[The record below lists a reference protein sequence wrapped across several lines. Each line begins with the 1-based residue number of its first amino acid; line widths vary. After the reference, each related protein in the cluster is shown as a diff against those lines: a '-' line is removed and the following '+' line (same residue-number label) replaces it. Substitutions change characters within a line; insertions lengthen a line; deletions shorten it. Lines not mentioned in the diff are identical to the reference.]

1 MLIEKSA
8 QSSLCRLFR
17 YICRIILIRMKRL
30 FSIIAALAISLGV
43 AAAQEYL
50 PKWQEG
56 YMDIHTIATGR
67 GDATFI
73 VMPDGTTLLIDAG
86 DNGKLKD
93 PQHPDTTKRAGE
105 WQAIYMKK
113 VMEDLPDKKTVD
125 YAMIT
130 HFHDDHMGAVRQM
143 LPGRNGYGLSGIT
156 LVGEFMDFRTM
167 IDRDYPDYDFPSK
180 KNIRNANKG
189 FMEEY
194 HKFVKY
200 KMSKGMKM
208 EKFEV
213 GALNQIKLLNDPKK
227 YRKNFEI
234 RNLAANGEVW
244 TGKGEKA
251 EKQYKGDP
259 KLFDENV
266 NSCALRIT
274 YGDFRYYNGG
284 DLSGGNWDIYK
295 SKERDME
302 TPVAKVCGKVDVIK
316 ANHHGYYDT
325 CNGFFMNALSPDVVI
340 IDARSNNHPVPST
353 MARMTDPLV
362 WTEQGE
368 FYITV
373 DKAREK
379 LSDEL
384 WSYFKPWG
392 HIVVRV
398 YEGGQEYQVFVL
410 DPDRLDYPVKYKSE
424 IKKAGK

>member
-1 MLIEKSA
+1 MKRILLSIVGIVALMAGASA
-8 QSSLCRLFR
+8 QT
-17 YICRIILIRMKRL
+17 
-30 FSIIAALAISLGV
+30 
-43 AAAQEYL
+43 YL
-50 PKWQEG
+50 PEWQEG

-73 VMPDGTTLLIDAG
+73 VMPDGTTLMIDAG

-113 VMEDLPDKKTVD
+113 VMEQLPDKNNVD

-143 LPGRNGYGLSGIT
+143 LPGENGYGLSGIT
-156 LVGEFMDFRTM
+156 LVGEFVGFDKL
-167 IDRDYPDYDFPSK
+167 IDRAYPDYDFPSPK
-180 KNIRNANKG
+180 KVANANKG

-194 HKFVKY
+194 HKFTAY

-208 EKFEV
+208 EKFRV
-213 GALNQIKLLNDPKK
+213 GALNQIAMVNNPKK

-244 TGKGEKA
+244 TGTGEEGA
-251 EKQYKGDP
+251 KQYKGDP
-259 KLFDENV
+259 TLFDENV
-266 NSCALRIT
+266 NSCAIRIT

-284 DLSGGNWDIYK
+284 DLSGGNYKIYK
-295 SKERDME
+295 SSERDME
-302 TPVAKVCGKVDVIK
+302 TPVAKVCGEVNVMK

-325 CNGFFMNALSPDVVI
+325 CNGFFMNVLSPDVVVV
-340 IDARSNNHPVPST
+340 DARSNNHPVPST
-353 MARMTDPLV
+353 MARMTDPMV
-362 WTEQGE
+362 CPEQPE
-368 FYITV
+368 YYITV

-379 LSDEL
+379 LSEEL
-384 WSYFKPWG
+384 WNHFKPWG

-398 YEGGQEYQVFVL
+398 YEGGAEYQVFVL
-410 DPDRLDYPVKYKSE
+410 DADKLDTPVIYKSD
-424 IKKAGK
+424 IKKSR

>member
-1 MLIEKSA
+1 
-8 QSSLCRLFR
+8 
-17 YICRIILIRMKRL
+17 MKKL
-30 FSIIAALAISLGV
+30 LSFFAALAVSFSIAS
-43 AAAQEYL
+43 AQEYL

-67 GDATFI
+67 GDATFV

-113 VMEDLPDKKTVD
+113 VMEDLPDRNKVD

-143 LPGRNGYGLSGIT
+143 LPGSNGYGLSGIT
-156 LVGEFMDFRTM
+156 LVGEFVDFGTL
-167 IDRDYPDYDFPSK
+167 IDRAYPDYDFPSK
-180 KNIRNANKG
+180 KNVKNANKG

-194 HKFVKY
+194 HKFVEY
-200 KMSKGMKM
+200 KMAQGMKM

-213 GALNQIKLLNDPKK
+213 GALNQIRMQNDPKK

-244 TGKGEKA
+244 TGKGEDA

-266 NSCALRIT
+266 NSCAICIT
-274 YGDFRYYNGG
+274 YGNFKYYNGG

-325 CNGFFMNALSPDVVI
+325 CNGFFMNTLSPDVVI

-353 MARMTDPLV
+353 MTRMTDPLV

-384 WSYFKPWG
+384 WSHFKPWG

-398 YEGGQEYQVFVL
+398 YDGGKEYQVFVL
-410 DPDRLDYPVKYKSE
+410 DADTTDYPIIYKSD
-424 IKKAGK
+424 IKTAGK

>member
-1 MLIEKSA
+1 
-8 QSSLCRLFR
+8 
-17 YICRIILIRMKRL
+17 
-30 FSIIAALAISLGV
+30 
-43 AAAQEYL
+43 
-50 PKWQEG
+50 
-56 YMDIHTIATGR
+56 MDIHTIATGR

-73 VMPDGTTLLIDAG
+73 VMPDGTTLMIDAG

-93 PQHPDTTKRAGE
+93 PQHPDTTRRAGE

-113 VMEDLPDKKTVD
+113 VMEDLPDRNKVD

-143 LPGRNGYGLSGIT
+143 LPGSNGYGLSGIT
-156 LVGEFMDFRTM
+156 LVGEFVDFGTL
-167 IDRDYPDYDFPSK
+167 IDRAYPDYDFPSK
-180 KNIRNANKG
+180 KNVNNANKG
-189 FMEEY
+189 FMPEY
-194 HKFVKY
+194 HKFVEH
-200 KMSKGMKM
+200 KMAQGMKM
-208 EKFEV
+208 EKFDA
-213 GALNQIKLLNDPKK
+213 GALNQIRMLNNPKK

-244 TGKGEKA
+244 TGKGEDA

-266 NSCALRIT
+266 NSCAIRIT
-274 YGDFRYYNGG
+274 YGNFKYYNGG

-325 CNGFFMNALSPDVVI
+325 CNGFFMNTLSPDVVI

-379 LSDEL
+379 LSEEL
-384 WSYFKPWG
+384 WSHFKPWG

-398 YEGGQEYQVFVL
+398 YDGGKEYQVFVL
-410 DPDRLDYPVKYKSE
+410 DADTTDYPIIYKSD
-424 IKKAGK
+424 IKTAGK